1 MSMLLNALLL
11 VLREVLEAAVLL
23 SLLWNLSRLKHLS
36 VRWMIPAALTG
47 ILIAVCY
54 AAAIERVTDW
64 WDGSGQERI
73 SAGLHLA
80 VYLPVLV
87 LVRALYR
94 PVSEKMLIAAMAL
107 VFVAALIREG
117 SEIIIY
123 VGAFADAPNVKGAVF
138 SGAVIGAGI
147 AISCGVLVSA
157 LLGTLTRPRA
167 RFWVGAC
174 LVFVASGMMLQA
186 VSLLDQAGLIGYSD
200 RAFDLESWVSEQSV
214 LGQLLYA
221 IFGYDSQPSWV
232 QLGIYVASLLL
243 AFTLMYAAKKV
254 AVHA

>member
-23 SLLWNLSRLKHLS
+23 SLLWNFSKVASLST
-36 VRWMIPAALTG
+36 RWVIPAALMG
-47 ILIAVCY
+47 VVVAVCY
-54 AAAIERVTDW
+54 AAAIEWVTDW

-73 SAGLHLA
+73 SAMLHLA
-80 VYLPVLV
+80 VYLPVLI
-87 LVRALYR
+87 LVWALYR
-94 PVSEKMLIAAMAL
+94 PLPTNYTLAAMVVIFIAAM
-107 VFVAALIREG
+107 IREG
-117 SEIIIY
+117 SEIVIY

-138 SGAVIGAGI
+138 SGALIGAGI

-157 LLGTLTRPRA
+157 LLATLTRQQTQ
-167 RFWVGAC
+167 FWIGIC

-214 LGQLLYA
+214 LGQMLYA
-221 IFGYDSQPSWV
+221 VFGYDSQPSWV
-232 QLGIYVASLLL
+232 QLGVYAASLTL
-243 AFTLMYAAKKV
+243 AFSLMYSARRLAINV
-254 AVHA
+254 